1 MTLDECPVT
10 IADLKA
16 QLRLPD
22 TDDFHAQL
30 EVSLLS
36 AAEWC
41 ENYIGRKLSELA
53 PDGNFPYQLRAAILM
68 MAAQLFENPSNPVAE
83 RVTAA
88 ERLADPKIWYNY
100 GQEGI

>member
-30 EVSLLS
+30 EMSLLS
-36 AAEWC
+36 AANWC

-53 PDGNFPYQLRAAILM
+53 PDGDFPYQLRAAILM
-68 MAAQLFENPSNPVAE
+68 MAAQLFENPSNPVSE